1 MQDRL
6 PQYLMEA
13 YIEGSIVPNARAILR
28 FVEEQSQRE
37 KILSPSTTDV
47 YTETDL
53 INKSDET
60 LLRTVVTTVKNMTGS
75 SGQEVRK
82 GEFSSSFDGRQFNI
96 SYDDATRFGVWYT
109 EEDDEPE
116 RLLERDD

>member
-37 KILSPSTTDV
+37 KILSPSTTR
-47 YTETDL
+47 
-53 INKSDET
+53 
-60 LLRTVVTTVKNMTGS
+60 RT
-75 SGQEVRK
+75 
-82 GEFSSSFDGRQFNI
+82 
-96 SYDDATRFGVWYT
+96 A
-109 EEDDEPE
+109 
-116 RLLERDD
+116 